1 MSRQRVLQAEK
12 PPLPLQSHPSSD
24 TGRSHIQKGELFLE
38 CAKRNGKTVFTRSR
52 CSYPW
57 YFFQPLYLDHT
68 GCATTFLTNPSG
80 GLAGGD
86 TCSLIA
92 TLEKDSHVLFT
103 TPSATK
109 VYRTLEKP
117 AVQSIDLNVGGNAI
131 CEWIPEP
138 TIPFAGASFEQT
150 ITVRLET
157 GASLILWDALAAGR
171 IVRGERWQFSSFA
184 NRIRI
189 LLPDGRSLEERYR
202 LTPDRDN
209 PCLPFNRAWNYTGS
223 FFIVNDQVPG
233 STWERIKQDMTTALE
248 SHTGEV
254 LGGVS
259 EPSVPGLAVKVLT
272 RSAPDLNAMLERLW
286 HVARMGLLNETI
298 PALRRY

>member
-1 MSRQRVLQAEK
+1 MRRQHVFQAET
-12 PPLPLQSHPSSD
+12 PPLPFPSRPSSD
-24 TGRSHIQKGELFLE
+24 TERSHVQQGELLLE

-57 YFFQPLYLDHT
+57 YCFQPLYLDHT

-86 TCSLIA
+86 TCSLLA
-92 TLEKDSHVLFT
+92 TLGKDSHVLFT

-109 VYRTLEKP
+109 VYRTQQEP
-117 AVQSIDLNVGGNAI
+117 AVQSIDLNVAANAR

-138 TIPFAGASFEQT
+138 TIPFAGSSFEQT
-150 ITVRLET
+150 VTVRLET
-157 GASLILWDALAAGR
+157 GASLMLWDALAAGR
-171 IVRGERWQFSSFA
+171 IVRGERWRFSSYA

-189 LLPDGRSLEERYR
+189 LLADGRSLEERYR
-202 LTPDRDN
+202 LSPDHDT
-209 PCLPFNRAWNYTGS
+209 PCLPFNQAWNYTGS

-233 STWERIKQDMTTALE
+233 STWERIKQDITTVIE
-248 SHTGEV
+248 NHTGKI

-259 EPSVPGLAVKVLT
+259 EPSVPGLVVKLLT
-272 RSAPDLNAMLERLW
+272 RSAPDLNTLLEQLW
-286 HVARMGLLNETI
+286 QVARLHLWNTAI
-298 PALRRY
+298 PSLRRY

>member
-1 MSRQRVLQAEK
+1 MRRQRVLQAEK
-12 PPLPLQSHPSSD
+12 PPLPFPSHPTSD
-24 TGRSHIQKGELFLE
+24 TERSHIQKGELFLE

-57 YFFQPLYLDHT
+57 YFFQPLYLDDT
-68 GCATTFLTNPSG
+68 GCATTFLTHPSG

-86 TCSLIA
+86 TCSLLA

-117 AVQSIDLNVGGNAI
+117 AVQSIDLNVGANAI

-138 TIPFAGASFEQT
+138 AIPFAGSSFEQT
-150 ITVRLET
+150 VTVRLET
-157 GASLILWDALAAGR
+157 GSSLILWDALAAGR

-189 LLPDGRSLEERYR
+189 LLSDGRALEERYR
-202 LTPDRDN
+202 LTPTSGN
-209 PCLPFNRAWNYTGS
+209 PCLLFNLEWNYTGS
-223 FFIVNDQVPG
+223 FLIVNDQVPR
-233 STWERIKQDMTTALE
+233 STWERIKQDMTTVIE
-248 SHTGEV
+248 NQTGEL

-272 RSAPDLNAMLERLW
+272 RSAPDLNDVLEQLW
-286 HVARMGLLNETI
+286 RVARLGLWNTTI

>member
-1 MSRQRVLQAEK
+1 MRRQRVPQTDK
-12 PPLPLQSHPSSD
+12 PPLPFQPRPSPD
-24 TGRSHIQKGELFLE
+24 RERSHIQKGELFLE

-57 YFFQPLYLDHT
+57 YVFQPLYLDHT

-86 TCSLIA
+86 TCSLLA
-92 TLEKDSHVLFT
+92 TLGRDSHVLFT

-109 VYRTLEKP
+109 IYRTLEKP
-117 AVQSIDLNVGGNAI
+117 AIQSIDLNVGSNAR

-138 TIPFAGASFEQT
+138 TIPFAGSSFEQA

-171 IVRGERWQFSSFA
+171 VVRGERWQFSSFA
-184 NRIRI
+184 NGIRIR
-189 LLPDGRSLEERYR
+189 LADGRSLEERYR
-202 LTPDRDN
+202 LSPGRGN
-209 PCLPFNRAWNYTGS
+209 PSLPLNQTWNYTGS
-223 FFIVNDQVPG
+223 LFMVNDQVPT
-233 STWERIKQDMTTALE
+233 STWDRIKQDVTTVIE
-248 SHTGEV
+248 NQTGEV

-259 EPSVPGLAVKVLT
+259 EPSVPGLVVKVLT
-272 RSAPDLNAMLERLW
+272 RSAPDLNAALEQLW
-286 HVARMGLLNETI
+286 HVARMGLWNATI
-298 PALRRY
+298 PSLRRY

>member
-1 MSRQRVLQAEK
+1 MRRQRVLQAEK
-12 PPLPLQSHPSSD
+12 PPLPFQSHPSSG
-24 TGRSHIQKGELFLE
+24 TERSHFQKGELFLE
-38 CAKRNGKTVFTRSR
+38 CAKRNGKTIFTRSR

-86 TCSLIA
+86 TCSFLA

-109 VYRTLEKP
+109 VYRTLQEP
-117 AVQSIDLNVGGNAI
+117 AVQSIDLNVGANAI
-131 CEWIPEP
+131 CEWIPET
-138 TIPFAGASFEQT
+138 TIPFAGSSFEQT

-171 IVRGERWQFSSFA
+171 IVRGERWQFSTYA
-184 NRIRI
+184 NRIKI
-189 LLPDGRSLEERYR
+189 VLSDGKSLEERYR
-202 LTPDRDN
+202 LSPARDN
-209 PCLPFNRAWNYTGS
+209 PCLPFNQAWNYTGS

-233 STWERIKQDMTTALE
+233 STWERIKQGVMTVLDND
-248 SHTGEV
+248 SGDV

-259 EPSVPGLAVKVLT
+259 EPSVPGLVVKVLA
-272 RSAPDLNAMLERLW
+272 RSAPDLKAVLEQLW
-286 HVARMGLLNETI
+286 RVTRMGLWNTAI
-298 PALRRY
+298 PSLRRY

>member
-1 MSRQRVLQAEK
+1 MRRQRVFQAEK
-12 PPLPLQSHPSSD
+12 PPLPFQRHPSPD
-24 TGRSHIQKGELFLE
+24 TRSPHVQKGELFLE

-57 YFFQPLYLDHT
+57 YFFQPLYLDDT

-80 GLAGGD
+80 GFVGGD
-86 TCSLIA
+86 TCSLQA

-109 VYRTLEKP
+109 VYRTLQEP
-117 AVQSIDLNVGGNAI
+117 AVQSIDLSVGANAI
-131 CEWIPEP
+131 CEWMPEL
-138 TIPFAGASFEQT
+138 TIPFAGSSFEQT
-150 ITVRLET
+150 ITVGLET

-171 IVRGERWQFSSFA
+171 VVRGERWQFSSFA

-189 LLPDGRSLEERYR
+189 LLSDGKSLEERYR
-202 LTPDRDN
+202 LVPDHDN
-209 PCLPFNRAWNYTGS
+209 PCLPFNQAWNYTGS
-223 FFIVNDQVPG
+223 FFIVNDQVPS
-233 STWERIKQDMTTALE
+233 STWEQVKQGVTKVLDNL
-248 SHTGEV
+248 SSDV

-272 RSAPDLNAMLERLW
+272 RSAPDLNAVLEQLW
-286 HVARMGLLNETI
+286 RVARMGLWNTTI

>member
-1 MSRQRVLQAEK
+1 MRRQRVLQAEA
-12 PPLPLQSHPSSD
+12 PPLPFQPRPSSD
-24 TGRSHIQKGELFLE
+24 TERSHIQKGELFLE

-86 TCSLIA
+86 TCSLLA
-92 TLEKDSHVLFT
+92 TLGKDSHMLFT

-109 VYRTLEKP
+109 VYRTLQEP
-117 AVQSIDLNVGGNAI
+117 TVLSIDLNVEANAR

-138 TIPFAGASFEQT
+138 TIPFARSSFEQT
-150 ITVRLET
+150 MTVRLET

-171 IVRGERWQFSSFA
+171 IVRGERWKFSSYA
-184 NRIRI
+184 NRIRV
-189 LLPDGRSLEERYR
+189 LLADGRSLEERYR
-202 LTPDRDN
+202 LSPDHDN
-209 PCLPFNRAWNYTGS
+209 PCLPFNQAWNYTGS

-233 STWERIKQDMTTALE
+233 STWGRIKQDITMVIE
-248 SHTGEV
+248 NHTGEV

-259 EPSVPGLAVKVLT
+259 EPSVPGLVVKLLT
-272 RSAPDLNAMLERLW
+272 RSAPDLNTVLEQLWRIARLHLW
-286 HVARMGLLNETI
+286 NTAV
-298 PALRRY
+298 PSLRRY

>member
-1 MSRQRVLQAEK
+1 MRRQHVFRVET
-12 PPLPLQSHPSSD
+12 PPLPFQSRPSSN
-24 TGRSHIQKGELFLE
+24 TERSHFQKGELFLE

-57 YFFQPLYLDHT
+57 YVFQPLYLDHT
-68 GCATTFLTNPSG
+68 SCATTFLTNPSG

-86 TCSLIA
+86 TCSLLA
-92 TLEKDSHVLFT
+92 TLGKDSHVLFT

-109 VYRTLEKP
+109 VYRTLQEP
-117 AVQSIDLNVGGNAI
+117 AVQSIDLNVGANAI

-138 TIPFAGASFEQT
+138 TIPFAGSSFEQT

-171 IVRGERWQFSSFA
+171 IVREERWKFSSYA

-189 LLPDGRSLEERYR
+189 LLADGRSLEERYR
-202 LTPDRDN
+202 LSPDHDHS
-209 PCLPFNRAWNYTGS
+209 CLPFSQTWNYTGS
-223 FFIVNDQVPG
+223 FFIVNDQATR
-233 STWERIKQDMTTALE
+233 STWERIKQEMTTVIE
-248 SHTGEV
+248 NHTGEV
-254 LGGVS
+254 LGGIS
-259 EPSVPGLAVKVLT
+259 EPSISGLVVKLLT

-286 HVARMGLLNETI
+286 HAARMGLLNETI